1 MRDIVEGTGYYL
13 SCMML
18 FNGIYSLKI
27 LADENVF
34 VKPSCMDEWIKLV
47 TFLLA
52 IILAAIGICF
62 TARILA
68 IDDSEKNG
76 IATGRRFQ
84 VMTVKDVTGENYFAN
99 FSLIVLTGL
108 SLSTAPNF
116 WDLLIFALIELT
128 LGIIY
133 IKKKMFYMN
142 PLLSLADYGIYE
154 CTGGDAVTKKGY
166 EGTFYFLVK
175 GKPIATGD
183 IIKYKNID
191 CHVIRLNQSKK

>member
-27 LADENVF
+27 LADENIF
-34 VKPSCMDEWIKLV
+34 VKPSCVDEWVRTV

-52 IILAAIGICF
+52 IILAVIGMCF

-68 IDDSEKNG
+68 VDDSEKNC
-76 IATGRRFQ
+76 IATGKRFQ
-84 VMTVKDVTGENYFAN
+84 VITAKDVTGENYFAN

-128 LGIIY
+128 LGVIY

-142 PLLSLADYGIYE
+142 PLLSLADYSIYE
-154 CTGGDAVTKKGY
+154 CTGEDTVTKKEY

-175 GKPIATGD
+175 GRSIAIGD
-183 IIKYKNID
+183 VIEYKNID

>member
-116 WDLLIFALIELT
+116 WDLLIFTLIELT

-142 PLLSLADYGIYE
+142 PLLLLADYSIYE

-183 IIKYKNID
+183 TIKYKNID